1 MSRQQ
6 YILIG
11 SVTLLFLILYFACE
25 TKPPGQQQ
33 VEQSRLLQAEATD
46 VNVLIREAHDKLTAS
61 QVSTIQAIQQEFAQ
75 TSEDSARVDILQQL
89 SGRWY
94 ENGYPAIAGHYAQE
108 IADIEGSEEAW
119 SIAGTTYAI
128 CVQRAE
134 DDKVRQFCNQRAI
147 TAFENAISLNPNE
160 VRHQVNLA
168 LTYTDA
174 PPANEPMKGVLM
186 LRELEQ
192 TFSESPLVYTSLAKL
207 AIRTG
212 QFERAIQRLSQALEI
227 EPNNLNAICLLAQAY
242 AGTGNVAEAQAF
254 DQQCQNMQN
263 DIN

>member
-1 MSRQQ
+1 MTQQQ

-11 SVTLLFLILYFACE
+11 SVSILFLILYFACE

-33 VEQSRLLQAEATD
+33 VEQTRLLQAEATD
-46 VNVLIREAHDKLTAS
+46 VNLLIREAHDKLPAS
-61 QVSTIQAIQQEFAQ
+61 QVSTIQAIQQELSQ
-75 TSEDSARVDILQQL
+75 TSGDSARVEILQQL

-94 ENGYPAIAGHYAQE
+94 ENGYPAIAGYYAQE
-108 IADIEGSEEAW
+108 IADLEGTEQAW

-134 DDKVRQFCNQRAI
+134 EEKVRQFCSQRAV

-174 PPANEPMKGVLM
+174 PPANEPMKGVMM
-186 LRELEQ
+186 LRELEED
-192 TFSESPLVYTSLAKL
+192 FPESPLVYTSLAKL

-212 QFERAIQRLSQALEI
+212 QFERAIQRLTQALEI
-227 EPNNLNAICLLAQAY
+227 EPNNLNAICLLGQAH
-242 AGTGNVAEAQAF
+242 AGAGNAAEAQAF
-254 DQQCQNMQN
+254 KQQCQDMQN
-263 DIN
+263 EI

>member
-1 MSRQQ
+1 MTRQQ

-11 SVTLLFLILYFACE
+11 SVTLLFLVLYFACE

-46 VNVLIREAHDKLTAS
+46 INLLIREAHDELPAS
-61 QVSTIQAIQQEFAQ
+61 QVSTIQAIQQELAQ
-75 TSEDSARVDILQQL
+75 TSADSARVESLQQL

-108 IADIEGSEEAW
+108 IATITNTEEAW
-119 SIAGTTYAI
+119 AIAGTTYAI
-128 CVQRAE
+128 CVQRAAE
-134 DDKVRQFCNQRAI
+134 EKVLQFCNQRAI
-147 TAFENAISLNPNE
+147 TAFENAISLNPDE

-168 LTYTDA
+168 MTYTEL

-186 LRELEQ
+186 LRELEG
-192 TFSESPLVYTSLAKL
+192 TFPESPLVFTSLAKL

-212 QFERAIQRLSQALEI
+212 QFERAIQRLTQALELG
-227 EPNNLNAICLLAQAY
+227 PDNLNAICLLAQAH
-242 AGTGNVAEAQAF
+242 AGAGNAAEAKAF
-254 DQQCQNMQN
+254 QERCQNMQN
-263 DIN
+263 EN

>member
-1 MSRQQ
+1 MTQQQ

-11 SVTLLFLILYFACE
+11 SVSILFLILYFACE

-33 VEQSRLLQAEATD
+33 VEQTRLLQAEATD
-46 VNVLIREAHDKLTAS
+46 VNLLIREAHDKLPAS
-61 QVSTIQAIQQEFAQ
+61 QVSTIQAIQQELSQ
-75 TSEDSARVDILQQL
+75 TSGDSARVEILQQL

-94 ENGYPAIAGHYAQE
+94 ENGYPAIAGYYAQE
-108 IADIEGSEEAW
+108 IADLEGTEQAW

-134 DDKVRQFCNQRAI
+134 EEKVRQFCSQRAV

-174 PPANEPMKGVLM
+174 PPASEPMKGVMM
-186 LRELEQ
+186 LRELEED
-192 TFSESPLVYTSLAKL
+192 FPESPLVYTSLAKL

-212 QFERAIQRLSQALEI
+212 QFERAIQRLTQALEI
-227 EPNNLNAICLLAQAY
+227 EPNNLNAICLLGQAH
-242 AGTGNVAEAQAF
+242 AGAGNAAEAQAF
-254 DQQCQNMQN
+254 KQQCQDMQN
-263 DIN
+263 EI

>member
-1 MSRQQ
+1 MTRQQ

-33 VEQSRLLQAEATD
+33 VEQSRLLQTEATD
-46 VNVLIREAHDKLTAS
+46 VNLLMREAHDELPAS
-61 QVSTIQAIQQEFAQ
+61 QLSTIQAIQQELAAAE
-75 TSEDSARVDILQQL
+75 TDSSRIDILQQL

-108 IADIEGSEEAW
+108 IADLQGTEDAW
-119 SIAGTTYAI
+119 SICGTTYAI

-134 DDKVRQFCNQRAI
+134 EDKVRQFCNQRAI
-147 TAFENAISLNPNE
+147 TAFENAISLNPNQ

-168 LTYTDA
+168 LTYTEN
-174 PPANEPMKGVLM
+174 PPPNEPMKGVLM

-192 TFSESPLVYTSLAKL
+192 SFPESPIVYTTLAQL
-207 AIRTG
+207 AVRTG
-212 QFERAIQRLSQALEI
+212 QFDRAIQRLNQALEL
-227 EPNNLNAICLLAQAY
+227 EPENLNAICLLAQAH
-242 AGTGNVAEAQAF
+242 AGAGNAAEAQAF
-254 DQQCQNMQN
+254 EQQCRNMQN
-263 DIN
+263 EL

>member
-1 MSRQQ
+1 MTRQQ

-11 SVTLLFLILYFACE
+11 SVTLLFFILYFACE

-33 VEQSRLLQAEATD
+33 VEQSRLLQAEATN
-46 VNVLIREAHDKLTAS
+46 VNLLMREAHDELSAS
-61 QVSTIQAIQQEFAQ
+61 QLSTIQALQQEL
-75 TSEDSARVDILQQL
+75 SEAAGDSARVEILQQL

-94 ENGYPAIAGHYAQE
+94 ESGYPAIAGHYAQE
-108 IADIEGSEEAW
+108 LAEVRGVEDAW

-134 DDKVRQFCNQRAI
+134 DSKVREFCTQRAI
-147 TAFENAISLNPNE
+147 TAFENAISLNPDE

-168 LTYTDA
+168 LTYTDS
-174 PPANEPMKGVLM
+174 PPPNEPMKGVLM

-192 TFSESPLVYTSLAKL
+192 SFPESPLVYTSLAKL

-212 QFERAIQRLSQALEI
+212 QFERSIERLNQALDI
-227 EPNNLNAICLLAQAY
+227 EPANLNAICLLAQAH
-242 AGTGNVAEAQAF
+242 AGAGNAAEAQRF
-254 DQQCQNMQN
+254 EEQCQNMQN
-263 DIN
+263 EI

>member
-1 MSRQQ
+1 MTQQQ

-11 SVTLLFLILYFACE
+11 SVSILFLILYFACE

-33 VEQSRLLQAEATD
+33 VEQTRLLQAEATD
-46 VNVLIREAHDKLTAS
+46 VNLLIREAHDKLPAS
-61 QVSTIQAIQQEFAQ
+61 QVSTIQAIQQELSQ
-75 TSEDSARVDILQQL
+75 TSGDSARVEILQQL

-94 ENGYPAIAGHYAQE
+94 ENGYPAIAGYYAQE
-108 IADIEGSEEAW
+108 IADLEGTEQAW

-134 DDKVRQFCNQRAI
+134 EEKVRQFCSQRAV

-174 PPANEPMKGVLM
+174 PPANEPMKGVMM
-186 LRELEQ
+186 LRELEEE
-192 TFSESPLVYTSLAKL
+192 FPKSPLVYTSLAKL

-212 QFERAIQRLSQALEI
+212 QFERAIQRLTQALEI
-227 EPNNLNAICLLAQAY
+227 EPNNLNAICLLGQAH
-242 AGTGNVAEAQAF
+242 AGAGNAAEAQAF
-254 DQQCQNMQN
+254 KQQCQDMQN
-263 DIN
+263 EI